1 MFLHYT
7 LEIGK
12 CQLVGG
18 IFCNFHMQ
26 SHMLFVQIEYI
37 YEKTNLD
44 TKNKKKR
51 GDLKWHVEML
61 TATLPQQAMRQNQK
75 NRIY

>member
-18 IFCNFHMQ
+18 IFCNFHIQ
-26 SHMLFVQIEYI
+26 SHMFFVQIEYI

-44 TKNKKKR
+44 IKKR
-51 GDLKWHVEML
+51 KEEMACRDAYRIF
-61 TATLPQQAMRQNQK
+61 ATTGNVAK
-75 NRIY
+75 SKK